1 MRTGPNYESS
11 WKQCFGVGVSFC
23 RQCKTITYFNI
34 KMSRFVEKGGCE
46 TEGRKMSV
54 SGIIMKGK
62 DINEEGNS
70 STFYRTNE
78 KDLISS
84 YKRWVN

>member
-1 MRTGPNYESS
+1 
-11 WKQCFGVGVSFC
+11 
-23 RQCKTITYFNI
+23 
-34 KMSRFVEKGGCE
+34 MSRFVEKGGCE

-62 DINEEGNS
+62 DTNEEGNS